1 MKVLH
6 AFTLQSP
13 DNAFGGPIRVA
24 LNLAHELESRKVEVS
39 LVGGCRGYE
48 ITPTEIED
56 INAHL
61 FPVRQI
67 HPKLGFSGLFSLKLL
82 TWAWRNVKTYDLV
95 HIHMARDLITLPIG
109 LICRMRR
116 IPFVIQGHGM
126 IDPTEKLAGRILDTL
141 LVKRLLT
148 KSARLLYLTEQES
161 KDFPEVAG
169 KDLDNLAFLPN
180 GVPAQL
186 GATPND
192 TSASNQTV
200 SYISRL
206 QERKRPHLF
215 VQMAAKLI
223 QEDVNCQFKIAGAN
237 EGELERVLE
246 IIKTNGLSET
256 VEYLGSQDHAGVI
269 KLLQETSVLVLPSI
283 NEPFPMI
290 VLEAIS
296 CAIPVVITDTCGL
309 APYITR
315 GTAGIVTDGSVD
327 QLAEATNLI
336 LADLA
341 KYSNNALTLAQT
353 EFSMSHIGDEL
364 LAIYSAAIKGS

>member
-24 LNLAHELESRKVEVS
+24 LNLGHELRNRGVEVE
-39 LVGGCRGYE
+39 LVGGARGYDSV
-48 ITPTEIED
+48 PVEIEK
-56 INAHL
+56 IPANL
-61 FPVRQI
+61 FQVRQI
-67 HPKLGFSGLFSLKLL
+67 HPSLGFSGLVSLKLL
-82 TWAWRNVKTYDLV
+82 VWTWRNVKKYDVV

-109 LICRMRR
+109 LICQIRR

-126 IDPTEKLAGRILDTL
+126 IDPTTKLAGRILDAL
-141 LVKRLLT
+141 LVKRLL
-148 KSARLLYLTEQES
+148 KKADKLLYLTEQES
-161 KDFPEVAG
+161 ADFPEVAG
-169 KDLDNLAFLPN
+169 KDLANLAFLPN
-180 GVPAQL
+180 GVPAQSETTVNHENL
-186 GATPND
+186 SP
-192 TSASNQTV
+192 QTV

-206 QERKRPHLF
+206 QARKRPHLF

-223 QEDVNCQFKIAGAN
+223 RDDVACNFKIAGAD

-246 IIKTNGLSET
+246 IIKTEDLSES

-269 KLLQETSVLVLPSI
+269 KLLRETSVLVLPSI

-315 GTAGIVTDGSVD
+315 GNAGIVTDGSID
-327 QLAEATNLI
+327 QLANATATI
-336 LADLA
+336 LRDLNS
-341 KYSNNALTLAQT
+341 YSTNALKLAQT

-364 LAIYSAAIKGS
+364 LSIYQSAIQAR

>member
-24 LNLAHELESRKVEVS
+24 LNLAHELGTRGIQVQ

-48 ITPTEIED
+48 TAPSELEGIPA
-56 INAHL
+56 NL
-61 FPVRQI
+61 FPVTQI
-67 HPKLGFSGLFSLKLL
+67 HPKLGFSGLYSLKLL
-82 TWAWRNVKTYDLV
+82 TWTWRNVTKFDLV

-109 LICRMRR
+109 LICRIRK

-126 IDPTEKLAGRILDTL
+126 IDPTQKLAGRILDKL
-141 LVKRLLT
+141 FVKRLLANAA
-148 KSARLLYLTEQES
+148 KLLFLTEQES
-161 KDFPEVAG
+161 KDYPEVVG
-169 KDLDNLAFLPN
+169 KVLDNLAFFPN
-180 GVPAQL
+180 GVPAQP
-186 GATPND
+186 ATNLSER
-192 TSASNQTV
+192 SAPQPTV

-206 QERKRPHLF
+206 QARKRPHLF
-215 VQMAAKLI
+215 VEMAAKLTK
-223 QEDVNCQFKIAGAN
+223 DGLNCVFKIAGAD
-237 EGELERVLE
+237 EGELPRVLE
-246 IIKTNGLSET
+246 VIQENDLAEH

-290 VLEAIS
+290 ILEAIS

-315 GTAGIVTDGSVD
+315 GNAGIVTDGSVSE
-327 QLAEATNLI
+327 LSSAVKTIMSELPSYA
-336 LADLA
+336 A
-341 KYSNNALTLAQT
+341 NALTLANN
-353 EFSMSHIGDEL
+353 EFSMKHIGDEL
-364 LAIYSAAIKGS
+364 VQIYTGAIKSN